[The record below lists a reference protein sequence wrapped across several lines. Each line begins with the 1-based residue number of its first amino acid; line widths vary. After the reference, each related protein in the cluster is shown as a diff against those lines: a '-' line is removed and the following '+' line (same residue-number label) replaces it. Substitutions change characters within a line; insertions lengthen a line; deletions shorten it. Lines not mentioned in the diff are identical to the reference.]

1 MKRVVTIARIIIG
14 ILFIFSGIIK
24 AIDPLGLCY
33 KMQEFFEVWAADGHI
48 PWMMNTLHDHA
59 MILASIVITLEVALG
74 VAVLIGWQKRFTLWV
89 LLVLSIFFTFLT
101 AYAYFTGKV
110 RECGCFGA
118 CVPLSSFATF
128 LKDLILLVLIIFI
141 IINKEYITPAFKSVH
156 LLTLMFGSIMITALL
171 QSHALEHLPLIDCLP
186 YKVGNNI
193 LELRKA
199 PADATYDQYS
209 YTFVYKKGSEEKEFD
224 ANALPDSSWQYVTRN
239 EILVS
244 KGNDKEP
251 AIKDFSLTDAA
262 GNDST
267 ETILSQKGKY
277 YIFFVKNMLEE
288 ASVWAPQF
296 SYLDQNAKLKNR
308 KIYIVTSDRL
318 AVDSFFNIKHHY
330 NLPVYTC
337 DVIAIKTAARCTPTL
352 FLMDGPVI
360 LGKWAWLDVADGLQ
374 Q

>member
-1 MKRVVTIARIIIG
+1 
-14 ILFIFSGIIK
+14 
-24 AIDPLGLCY
+24 
-33 KMQEFFEVWAADGHI
+33 
-48 PWMMNTLHDHA
+48 
-59 MILASIVITLEVALG
+59 
-74 VAVLIGWQKRFTLWV
+74 
-89 LLVLSIFFTFLT
+89 
-101 AYAYFTGKV
+101 
-110 RECGCFGA
+110 
-118 CVPLSSFATF
+118 
-128 LKDLILLVLIIFI
+128 
-141 IINKEYITPAFKSVH
+141 
-156 LLTLMFGSIMITALL
+156 MFGSIMITALL

-186 YKVGNNI
+186 YKTGNNI
-193 LELRKA
+193 LQLRQA

-209 YTFVYKKGSEEKEFD
+209 YTFLYKKGSEEKEFD
-224 ANALPDSSWQYVTRN
+224 ANALPDSTWQYVTRN
-239 EILVS
+239 QVLVS

-267 ETILSQKGKY
+267 EAILNQKGKY

-337 DVIAIKTAARCTPTL
+337 DVIAIKT
-352 FLMDGPVI
+352 
-360 LGKWAWLDVADGLQ
+360 GKL
-374 Q
+374 